1 MAFGLMPSP
10 DPLGPHAPDTATN
23 PEEEAVLSRITTAAA
38 DHERRGVPRSVMDQL
53 SAIGWLGPVAA
64 APQQRERA
72 ERLAMAD
79 TAVWFCWSQH
89 QSPLRLLQA
98 STNEPLKARWLDRL
112 ATGTAVGATAFAHLR
127 RPGPATPVASPCS
140 DGWELQGQ
148 LDWITGWDLA
158 DVVAL
163 QVRTGQEPEAPVLA
177 LLLDKQAPISLP
189 RGLTPEPPLQLL
201 AMGGTWS
208 RPVHLDHCHI
218 PASWV
223 MGTTPI
229 AAWTRA
235 DQART
240 RFANPAAF
248 GLIRAALGD
257 LLLQAQH
264 RRAEGW
270 ITTTQTLVEEAS
282 ELRRRCYAAAD
293 HPDSLSDKAHHD
305 LRTAALAL
313 AERCCRAA
321 LVSHAGGALRDGH
334 PSGRRLGEALFLQVQ
349 ALITPVQDRLITGQG
364 TASQFKPN

>member
-1 MAFGLMPSP
+1 MPGL
-10 DPLGPHAPDTATN
+10 DALGPHTPDAAVSA
-23 PEEEAVLSRITTAAA
+23 EENAVLTSIAASAA
-38 DHERRGVPRSVMDQL
+38 DHEHHGVPRSVLDQL

-64 APQQRERA
+64 APQQRERS

-98 STNEPLKARWLDRL
+98 SSNQALKERWLARL
-112 ATGTAVGATAFAHLR
+112 ASGTAVGATAFAHLR
-127 RPGPATPVASPCS
+127 RSGPANPVASPCG

-163 QVRTGQEPEAPVLA
+163 QVRTGQEHESPVLA
-177 LLLDKQAPISLP
+177 LLLDKQVQTFLP
-189 RGLTPEPPLQLL
+189 RGLAPEPPLQLM

-208 RPVHLDHCHI
+208 RPVRLNHCRI
-218 PASWV
+218 PESWV

-229 AAWTRA
+229 ESWTRA
-235 DQART
+235 DQLRT

-257 LLLQAQH
+257 LQQQADRRRARQWTNTAQH
-264 RRAEGW
+264 LA
-270 ITTTQTLVEEAS
+270 QNAS
-282 ELRRRCYAAAD
+282 ELRQRCYAAAD
-293 HPDSLSDKAHHD
+293 EPSRLSNQAHHD
-305 LRTAALAL
+305 LRAAALDM

-334 PSGRRLGEALFLQVQ
+334 PSSRRLREALFLQVQ
-349 ALITPVQDRLITGQG
+349 ALIPPVQDRLIE
-364 TASQFKPN
+364 SRC

>member
-10 DPLGPHAPDTATN
+10 DPLGSHTADAAVSAD
-23 PEEEAVLSRITTAAA
+23 EDAVLADIKAAAA

-53 SAIGWLGPVAA
+53 SGIGWLGPVEAA
-64 APQQRERA
+64 SQQRERA

-79 TAVWFCWSQH
+79 IAVWFCWSQH

-218 PASWV
+218 PGSWV

-229 AAWTRA
+229 APWTRA

-282 ELRRRCYAAAD
+282 ELRRRCYTAAD

-321 LVSHAGGALRDGH
+321 LVSHAGCALREGH
-334 PSGRRLGEALFLQVQ
+334 PSGRRLREALFLQVQ

-364 TASQFKPN
+364 PPDQFKPD

>member
-1 MAFGLMPSP
+1 MAFGLMPDP
-10 DPLGPHAPDTATN
+10 DPLGPHTADAAVSAD
-23 PEEEAVLSRITTAAA
+23 EDAVLADITAAAA

-53 SAIGWLGPVAA
+53 SGIGWLGPVAA

-98 STNEPLKARWLDRL
+98 STNQTLRQRWLTGL
-112 ATGTAVGATAFAHLR
+112 ASGRAVGATAFAHLR
-127 RPGPATPVASPCS
+127 RPGPANPVASPCS
-140 DGWELQGQ
+140 GGWELQGH

-163 QVRTGQEPEAPVLA
+163 QVRTGQEPQAPVLA
-177 LLLDKQAPISLP
+177 LLLDKQESISLP

-208 RPVHLDHCHI
+208 RPLALNHCRI
-218 PASWV
+218 PADRV
-223 MGTTPI
+223 IGLTPI
-229 AAWTRA
+229 AAWTQA

-240 RFANPAAF
+240 RLANPAAF

-257 LLLQAQH
+257 LLQQAQH
-264 RRAEGW
+264 RRADGW
-270 ITTTQTLVEEAS
+270 ITAAQTLMQDAT

-293 HPDSLSDKAHHD
+293 HPDRLSDQDHHD
-305 LRTAALAL
+305 LRASALEL

-321 LVSHAGGALRDGH
+321 LVSHAGGALREGH
-334 PSGRRLGEALFLQVQ
+334 PSGRRLREALFLQVQ
-349 ALITPVQDRLITGQG
+349 ALITPVQDRLIQNG
-364 TASQFKPN
+364 